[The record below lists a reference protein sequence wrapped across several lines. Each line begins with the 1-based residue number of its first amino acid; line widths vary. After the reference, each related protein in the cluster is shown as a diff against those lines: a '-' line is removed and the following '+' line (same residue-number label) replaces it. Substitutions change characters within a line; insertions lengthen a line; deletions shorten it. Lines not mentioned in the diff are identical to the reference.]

1 MEAEILTFEA
11 CRKVPGTQGGG
22 VWGSRSEKEK
32 RGRKGEREGE
42 GWGEERGERKELNL
56 RDSRQARGKRN
67 KTKS

>member
-1 MEAEILTFEA
+1 M
-11 CRKVPGTQGGG
+11 
-22 VWGSRSEKEK
+22 SEKEK